1 MNHTFTLSQDL
12 IDNIDGLRRDLG
24 FDNVD
29 STIQYLLRNAVDRER
44 KLIVTRLYQNDQKTM
59 RQCAELLGVDLEEM
73 MNILR
78 EFKVSFND
86 DLAEQLET
94 VKKFSK
100 GMQPA

>member
-1 MNHTFTLSQDL
+1 MNNTFTLSKDL
-12 IDNIDGLRRDLG
+12 IDAVDGLRRDLG

-29 STIQYLLRNAVDRER
+29 STIQYLLHNAVDRER

-73 MNILR
+73 INILR
-78 EFKVSFND
+78 ELHVSFND
-86 DLAEQLET
+86 DLAEQLEA
-94 VKKFSK
+94 VKKFTK

>member
-1 MNHTFTLSQDL
+1 MNHTFILSKDL
-12 IDNIDGLRRDLG
+12 INAVDSLRRDLG
-24 FDNVD
+24 FEDVD
-29 STIQYLLRNAVDRER
+29 STIQYLLHNAIDRER

-78 EFKVSFND
+78 EFHVSFND
-86 DLAEQLET
+86 DLAEQLEAVNKLT
-94 VKKFSK
+94 K

>member
-1 MNHTFTLSQDL
+1 MNSTFTLSKEL
-12 IDNIDGLRRDLG
+12 IDPIDGLRRDLG

-29 STIQYLLRNAVDRER
+29 ATIQYLLRNAVDRER
-44 KLIVTRLYQNDQKTM
+44 KLIVTRMYQNDQKTM

-86 DLAEQLET
+86 DLAEQLEA
-94 VKKFSK
+94 VKKFTK